1 MLDSFRTNM
10 RTLALGIVIVI
21 GFIFA
26 FSGTGTMFLT
36 GNSGDAA
43 VVVGGEIVREI
54 DVLRSI
60 SRQKQR
66 ILSENEGIDP
76 SVLDDSLIRPSAV
89 EQLISRQLLVQ
100 ASGDRRMTV
109 SPREVDQ
116 YILDI
121 ESFQTDGVFDQDL
134 YKFAILNQGYTS
146 ADFKQ
151 QVKNDMLIQ
160 QLVQGLTD
168 TAFTTDGE
176 LAALAA
182 VTEQQRNYYYLT
194 VPADEISSSITLS
207 EAQVNEFY
215 EVNKASYQTEPK
227 VSVDYIELSSD
238 ILADPALITEDLV
251 AARFEEEIL
260 SRDMAE
266 SRQAAHILL
275 EDPSVELV
283 AEIQAKLDDGQ
294 DFARLASEYSV
305 DFGSAETGGDLGYTS
320 GDTFPEEFE
329 KALKSLSIGSVS
341 NPVKTDSGTHFI
353 KLLDI
358 QQQSFVLADET
369 PRITRDL
376 MLEATTD
383 TLVAKLELLKEL
395 SFNAE
400 SLAEVAEDVGLEM
413 VTSEAFTQ
421 SGGEGVAAIPSVV
434 RAAFSAEVV
443 EDEFASEVIDLGNDR
458 YVVVKLNEYYEA
470 RQQEL
475 AEVRD
480 LLEATYTQQ
489 LVEETLADKG
499 AGLAA
504 RVEAGESIEVVAKS
518 EGLDWQVGIS
528 MTRRSRDVNSEIN
541 AKIFS
546 LPVPADD
553 GSVQTFSTSSGD
565 LIVSSLINVTPG
577 DVSALSSDEKASLAS
592 ATLSINGNRDIQAFE
607 AIVRADTEIVQ

>member
-10 RTLALGIVIVI
+10 RSLALGIVIVI

-26 FSGTGTMFLT
+26 FSGTGTMFLS

-66 ILSENEGIDP
+66 ILSENEGLDP
-76 SVLDDSLIRPSAV
+76 SVLDDSLIRPSAI

-358 QQQSFVLADET
+358 QQQSFVLAEET

-421 SGGEGVAAIPSVV
+421 AGGEGVAAIPSVV

-443 EDEFASEVIDLGNDR
+443 EDKFASEVIDLGNDR

-475 AEVRD
+475 TEVRD
-480 LLEATYTQQ
+480 LLETTYTQQ

-499 AGLAA
+499 ASLAA
-504 RVEAGESIEVVAKS
+504 RVEAGETIEVVAKS
-518 EGLDWQVGIS
+518 EGLDWQVGMS

-553 GSVQTFSTSSGD
+553 SSVQTFSTSAGD
-565 LIVSSLINVTPG
+565 LIVSSLVKVTPG

>member
-10 RTLALGIVIVI
+10 RSLALGIVIVI

-26 FSGTGTMFLT
+26 FSGTGTMFLS

-66 ILSENEGIDP
+66 ILSENEGLDP
-76 SVLDDSLIRPSAV
+76 SVLDDGLIRPNAV

-109 SPREVDQ
+109 SSREVDQ

-227 VSVDYIELSSD
+227 VRVDYIELSSD

-251 AARFEEEIL
+251 AARFEEEVL

-305 DFGSAETGGDLGYTS
+305 DFGSADTGGDLGYTS

-358 QQQSFVLADET
+358 QQQSFVLAEET

-413 VTSEAFTQ
+413 VTSDAFTQ
-421 SGGEGVAAIPSVV
+421 TGGEGIAAIPSVI
-434 RAAFSAEVV
+434 RAAFSTEVV
-443 EDEFASEVIDLGNDR
+443 EDKFASEVIDLGNDR

-475 AEVRD
+475 TEVRD
-480 LLEATYTQQ
+480 LLETTYTQQ

-499 AGLAA
+499 ASLAA
-504 RVEAGESIEVVAKS
+504 RVEAGETIEVVAKS
-518 EGLDWQVGIS
+518 EGLDWQVGMS

-553 GSVQTFSTSSGD
+553 SSVQTFSTSAGD
-565 LIVSSLINVTPG
+565 LIVSSLVKVTPG
-577 DVSALSSDEKASLAS
+577 DVTALSSDEKASLAS
-592 ATLSINGNRDIQAFE
+592 ATLAINGNRDIQAFE
-607 AIVRADTEIVQ
+607 AIVRADTDIVQ

>member
-66 ILSENEGIDP
+66 ILSENEGLDP

-146 ADFKQ
+146 AEFKQ

-194 VPADEISSSITLS
+194 VPSDEIRSSITLT

-215 EVNKASYQTEPK
+215 EANKAAYQTEPK

-238 ILADPALITEDLV
+238 ILADPTLITEDLV

-275 EDPSVELV
+275 EDPADELV

-592 ATLSINGNRDIQAFE
+592 ATLSINENRDIQAFE

>member
-10 RTLALGIVIVI
+10 RSLALGIVIVI

-26 FSGTGTMFLT
+26 FSGTGTMFLS

-43 VVVGGEIVREI
+43 VVVGGEIIREI

-66 ILSENEGIDP
+66 ILSENEGLDP

-194 VPADEISSSITLS
+194 VPADEIRSSITLT

-215 EVNKASYQTEPK
+215 EANKAAYQTEPK

-275 EDPSVELV
+275 EDPADELV

-358 QQQSFVLADET
+358 QQQSFVLAEET

-421 SGGEGVAAIPSVV
+421 TGGEGIAAIPSVI
-434 RAAFSAEVV
+434 RAAFSTEVV
-443 EDEFASEVIDLGNDR
+443 EDKFASEVIDLGNDR

-475 AEVRD
+475 TEVRD
-480 LLEATYTQQ
+480 LLETTYTQQ
-489 LVEETLADKG
+489 LVEETLVDKG
-499 AGLAA
+499 ASLAA
-504 RVEAGESIEVVAKS
+504 RVEAGETIEVVAKS
-518 EGLDWQVGIS
+518 EGLDWQVGMS

-553 GSVQTFSTSSGD
+553 SSVQTFSTSAGD
-565 LIVSSLINVTPG
+565 LIVSSLVKVTPG

>member
-10 RTLALGIVIVI
+10 RSFALGIVIVI

-26 FSGTGTMFLT
+26 FSGTGTMFLS

-43 VVVGGEIVREI
+43 VVVGGEIIREI

-66 ILSENEGIDP
+66 ILSENEGLDP

-238 ILADPALITEDLV
+238 LLADPTLITEDLV

-275 EDPSVELV
+275 EDPADELV

-358 QQQSFVLADET
+358 QQQSFVLAEET

-421 SGGEGVAAIPSVV
+421 AGGEGIAAIPSVI
-434 RAAFSAEVV
+434 RAAFSTEVV
-443 EDEFASEVIDLGNDR
+443 EDKFASEVIDLGNDR

-475 AEVRD
+475 TEVRD
-480 LLEATYTQQ
+480 LLETTYTQQ

-499 AGLAA
+499 ASLAA
-504 RVEAGESIEVVAKS
+504 RVGAGETIEVVAKS
-518 EGLDWQVGIS
+518 EGLDWQVGMS

-577 DVSALSSDEKASLAS
+577 DVSALSSEEKASLAS

>member
-10 RTLALGIVIVI
+10 RSLALGIVIVI

-26 FSGTGTMFLT
+26 FSGTGTMFLS

-66 ILSENEGIDP
+66 ILAENEGIDP

-116 YILDI
+116 FILDI

-194 VPADEISSSITLS
+194 VPADEIRSSITLT

-215 EVNKASYQTEPK
+215 DANKATYKTEPK
-227 VSVDYIELSSD
+227 VSVDYIELSAD
-238 ILADPALITEDLV
+238 ILADPTLITEDLV

-275 EDPSVELV
+275 EDPADELV

-358 QQQSFVLADET
+358 QQQSFVLAEET

-421 SGGEGVAAIPSVV
+421 AGGEGIAAIPSVI
-434 RAAFSAEVV
+434 RAAFSTEVV
-443 EDEFASEVIDLGNDR
+443 EDKFASEVIDLGNDR

-475 AEVRD
+475 SEVRD
-480 LLEATYTQQ
+480 LLETTYTQQ

-504 RVEAGESIEVVAKS
+504 RVEAGETIEVVAKS

-607 AIVRADTEIVQ
+607 AIVRAGTEIVQ

>member
-66 ILSENEGIDP
+66 ILSENEGLDP

-146 ADFKQ
+146 AEFKQ

-168 TAFTTDGE
+168 TAFTTVGE

-194 VPADEISSSITLS
+194 VPADEIRSSITLT

-215 EVNKASYQTEPK
+215 EANKAAYQTEPK

-238 ILADPALITEDLV
+238 ILADPTLITEDLV

-275 EDPSVELV
+275 EDPADELV

-329 KALKSLSIGSVS
+329 KALKSLNIGSVS

-504 RVEAGESIEVVAKS
+504 RVEAGESIEIVAKS

>member
-10 RTLALGIVIVI
+10 RSFALGIVIVI

-26 FSGTGTMFLT
+26 FSGTGTMFLS

-43 VVVGGEIVREI
+43 VVVGGEIIREI

-66 ILSENEGIDP
+66 ILSENEGLDP

-146 ADFKQ
+146 AEFKQ

-168 TAFTTDGE
+168 TAFTTYGE

-329 KALKSLSIGSVS
+329 KALESLSIGSVS

-358 QQQSFVLADET
+358 QQQSFVLAEET

-421 SGGEGVAAIPSVV
+421 TGGEGIAAIPSVI
-434 RAAFSAEVV
+434 RAAFSTEVV
-443 EDEFASEVIDLGNDR
+443 EDKFASEVIDLGNDR

-475 AEVRD
+475 TEVRD
-480 LLEATYTQQ
+480 LLETTYTRQ

-499 AGLAA
+499 ASLAA
-504 RVEAGESIEVVAKS
+504 RVEAGETIEVVAKS
-518 EGLDWQVGIS
+518 EGLDWQVGMS

-577 DVSALSSDEKASLAS
+577 DVSALSSEEKASLAS
-592 ATLSINGNRDIQAFE
+592 VTLSINGNRDIQAFE

>member
-10 RTLALGIVIVI
+10 RSLALGIVIVI

-26 FSGTGTMFLT
+26 FSGTGTMFLS

-43 VVVGGEIVREI
+43 VVVGGEIIREI

-66 ILSENEGIDP
+66 ILSENEGLDP

-194 VPADEISSSITLS
+194 VPADEIRSSITLT

-215 EVNKASYQTEPK
+215 EANKAAYQTEPK

-238 ILADPALITEDLV
+238 ILADPTLITEDLV

-275 EDPSVELV
+275 EDPADELV

-341 NPVKTDSGTHFI
+341 NPVKTNSGTHFI

-358 QQQSFVLADET
+358 QQQSFVLAEET

-421 SGGEGVAAIPSVV
+421 TGGEGIAAIPSVI
-434 RAAFSAEVV
+434 RAAFSTEVV
-443 EDEFASEVIDLGNDR
+443 EDKFASEVIDLGNDR

-475 AEVRD
+475 TEVRD
-480 LLEATYTQQ
+480 LLETTYTQQ

-504 RVEAGESIEVVAKS
+504 RVEAGETIEVVAKS

-565 LIVSSLINVTPG
+565 LIVSSLVKVTPG
-577 DVSALSSDEKASLAS
+577 DVSALSRDEKASLES

>member
-26 FSGTGTMFLT
+26 FSGTGTMFLS

-43 VVVGGEIVREI
+43 VVVGGEIIREI

-66 ILSENEGIDP
+66 ILSENEGLDP

-251 AARFEEEIL
+251 AARFEEEVL

-341 NPVKTDSGTHFI
+341 NPVETDSGTHFI

-358 QQQSFVLADET
+358 QQQSFVLAEET

-383 TLVAKLELLKEL
+383 ALVAKLELLKEL

-421 SGGEGVAAIPSVV
+421 TGGEGIAAIPSVI
-434 RAAFSAEVV
+434 RAAFSTEVV
-443 EDEFASEVIDLGNDR
+443 EDKFASEVIDLGNDR
-458 YVVVKLNEYYEA
+458 YVVVKLNEYFEA

-480 LLEATYTQQ
+480 LLETTYTQQ

-504 RVEAGESIEVVAKS
+504 RVEAGETIEVVAKS
-518 EGLDWQVGIS
+518 EGLDWQVGMS

-577 DVSALSSDEKASLAS
+577 DVSALSSNEKASLAS

>member
-1 MLDSFRTNM
+1 
-10 RTLALGIVIVI
+10 
-21 GFIFA
+21 
-26 FSGTGTMFLT
+26 
-36 GNSGDAA
+36 
-43 VVVGGEIVREI
+43 
-54 DVLRSI
+54 LRSI

-66 ILSENEGIDP
+66 ILSENEGLDP
-76 SVLDDSLIRPSAV
+76 SVLDDGLIRPNAV

-109 SPREVDQ
+109 SSREVDQ

-227 VSVDYIELSSD
+227 VRVDYIELSSD

-251 AARFEEEIL
+251 AARFEEEVL

-305 DFGSAETGGDLGYTS
+305 DFGSADTGGDLGYTS

-358 QQQSFVLADET
+358 QQQSFVLAEET

-413 VTSEAFTQ
+413 VTSDAFTQ
-421 SGGEGVAAIPSVV
+421 TGGEGIAAIPSVI
-434 RAAFSAEVV
+434 RAAFSTEVV
-443 EDEFASEVIDLGNDR
+443 EDKFASEVIDLGNDR

-475 AEVRD
+475 TEVRD
-480 LLEATYTQQ
+480 LIETTYTQQ

-499 AGLAA
+499 ASLAA
-504 RVEAGESIEVVAKS
+504 RVEAGETIEVVAKS
-518 EGLDWQVGIS
+518 EGLDWQVGMS

-553 GSVQTFSTSSGD
+553 SSVQTFSTSAGD
-565 LIVSSLINVTPG
+565 LIVSSLVKVTPG
-577 DVSALSSDEKASLAS
+577 DVTALSSDEKASLAS
-592 ATLSINGNRDIQAFE
+592 ATLAINGNRDIQAFE
-607 AIVRADTEIVQ
+607 AIVRADTDIVQ

>member
-76 SVLDDSLIRPSAV
+76 SVLDDSLIRPRAV

-109 SPREVDQ
+109 SPREVDR

-134 YKFAILNQGYTS
+134 YKFAILDQGYTS

-194 VPADEISSSITLS
+194 VPADEIRSSITLT

-215 EVNKASYQTEPK
+215 EANKATYQTEPK

-238 ILADPALITEDLV
+238 ILADPALITGDLV

-275 EDPSVELV
+275 EDPANELV

-358 QQQSFVLADET
+358 QQQSFVLAEET

-421 SGGEGVAAIPSVV
+421 TGGEGIAAIPSVI
-434 RAAFSAEVV
+434 RAAFSTEVV
-443 EDEFASEVIDLGNDR
+443 EDKFASEVIDLGNDR

-470 RQQEL
+470 RQQEVT
-475 AEVRD
+475 EVRD
-480 LLEATYTQQ
+480 LLETTYTQQ

-504 RVEAGESIEVVAKS
+504 RVEAGETIEVVAKS

-565 LIVSSLINVTPG
+565 LIVSSLVKVTPG
-577 DVSALSSDEKASLAS
+577 DVSALSRDEKASLAS

>member
-10 RTLALGIVIVI
+10 RTFALGIVIVI

-26 FSGTGTMFLT
+26 FSGTGTMFLS

-66 ILSENEGIDP
+66 ILAENEGIDP

-116 YILDI
+116 FILDI

-194 VPADEISSSITLS
+194 VPADEIRSSITLT

-215 EVNKASYQTEPK
+215 DANKATYKTEPK
-227 VSVDYIELSSD
+227 VSVDYIELSAD
-238 ILADPALITEDLV
+238 ILADPTLITEDLV

-275 EDPSVELV
+275 EDPADELV

-358 QQQSFVLADET
+358 QQQSFVLAEET

-421 SGGEGVAAIPSVV
+421 AGGEGIAAIPSVI
-434 RAAFSAEVV
+434 RAAFSTEVV
-443 EDEFASEVIDLGNDR
+443 EDKFASEVIDLGNDR

-470 RQQEL
+470 RQQGL

-504 RVEAGESIEVVAKS
+504 RVKAGETIEVVAKS

-607 AIVRADTEIVQ
+607 AIVRAGTEIVQ

>member
-10 RTLALGIVIVI
+10 RSLALGIVIVI

-26 FSGTGTMFLT
+26 FSGTGTMFLS

-66 ILSENEGIDP
+66 ILSENEGLDP
-76 SVLDDSLIRPSAV
+76 SVLDDGLIRPNAV

-109 SPREVDQ
+109 SSREVDQ

-227 VSVDYIELSSD
+227 VRVDYIELSSD

-251 AARFEEEIL
+251 AARFEEEVL

-358 QQQSFVLADET
+358 QQQSFVLAEET

-413 VTSEAFTQ
+413 VTSDAFTQ
-421 SGGEGVAAIPSVV
+421 TGGEGIAAIPSVI
-434 RAAFSAEVV
+434 RAAFSTEVV
-443 EDEFASEVIDLGNDR
+443 EDKFASEVIDLGNDR

-475 AEVRD
+475 TEVRD
-480 LLEATYTQQ
+480 LLETTYTQQ

-499 AGLAA
+499 ASLAA
-504 RVEAGESIEVVAKS
+504 RVEAGETIEVVAKS
-518 EGLDWQVGIS
+518 EGLDWQVGMS

-553 GSVQTFSTSSGD
+553 SSVQTFSTSAGD
-565 LIVSSLINVTPG
+565 LIVSSLVKVTPG
-577 DVSALSSDEKASLAS
+577 DVTALSSDEKASLAS
-592 ATLSINGNRDIQAFE
+592 ATLAINGNRDIQAFE
-607 AIVRADTEIVQ
+607 AIVRADTDIVQ

>member
-10 RTLALGIVIVI
+10 RSLALGIVIVI

-26 FSGTGTMFLT
+26 FSGTGTMFLS

-43 VVVGGEIVREI
+43 VVVGGEIIREI

-66 ILSENEGIDP
+66 ILSENEGLDP

-194 VPADEISSSITLS
+194 VPADEIRSSITLT

-215 EVNKASYQTEPK
+215 EVNKATYQTEPK
-227 VSVDYIELSSD
+227 VSVDYIELSAD
-238 ILADPALITEDLV
+238 ILADPTLITEDLV

-260 SRDMAE
+260 TRDMAE

-275 EDPSVELV
+275 EDPADELV

-341 NPVKTDSGTHFI
+341 NPVKTNSGTHFI

-358 QQQSFVLADET
+358 QQQSFVLAEET

-383 TLVAKLELLKEL
+383 TLVAKLEILKEL

-413 VTSEAFTQ
+413 VTSESFTQ
-421 SGGEGVAAIPSVV
+421 AGGEGIAAIPSVI
-434 RAAFSAEVV
+434 RAAFSTEVV
-443 EDEFASEVIDLGNDR
+443 EDKFASEVIDLGNDR
-458 YVVVKLNEYYEA
+458 YVVVKLNDYYEA

-480 LLEATYTQQ
+480 LLETTYTQQ

-504 RVEAGESIEVVAKS
+504 RVEAGETIEVVAKS

-577 DVSALSSDEKASLAS
+577 DVSALSSDEKASLSS

>member
-10 RTLALGIVIVI
+10 RTFALGIVIVI

-26 FSGTGTMFLT
+26 FSGTGTMFLS

-43 VVVGGEIVREI
+43 VVVGGEIIREI

-66 ILSENEGIDP
+66 ILSENEGLDP

-146 ADFKQ
+146 AEFKQ

-194 VPADEISSSITLS
+194 VPSDEIRSSITLT

-215 EVNKASYQTEPK
+215 EVNKATYQTEPK

-238 ILADPALITEDLV
+238 ILADPALITEGLV

-275 EDPSVELV
+275 EDPADELV

-358 QQQSFVLADET
+358 QQQSFVLAEET

-421 SGGEGVAAIPSVV
+421 AGGEGIAAIPSVI
-434 RAAFSAEVV
+434 RAAFSTEVV
-443 EDEFASEVIDLGNDR
+443 EDKFASEVIDLGNDR

-504 RVEAGESIEVVAKS
+504 RVEAGETIEVVAKS
-518 EGLDWQVGIS
+518 EGLDWQVGMS

>member
-10 RTLALGIVIVI
+10 RSLALGIVIVI

-26 FSGTGTMFLT
+26 FSGTGTMFLS

-43 VVVGGEIVREI
+43 VVVGGEIIREI

-66 ILSENEGIDP
+66 ILSENEGLDP

-109 SPREVDQ
+109 SPREVDE

-194 VPADEISSSITLS
+194 VPADEIRSSITLT

-215 EVNKASYQTEPK
+215 EANKAAYQTEPK

-238 ILADPALITEDLV
+238 ILADPTLITEDLV

-275 EDPSVELV
+275 EDPADELV
-283 AEIQAKLDDGQ
+283 AEIQAKLEDGQ

-358 QQQSFVLADET
+358 QQQSFVLAEET

-421 SGGEGVAAIPSVV
+421 TGGEGIAAIPSVI
-434 RAAFSAEVV
+434 RAAFSTEVV
-443 EDEFASEVIDLGNDR
+443 EDKFASEVIDLGNDR

-470 RQQEL
+470 RQQEVT
-475 AEVRD
+475 EVRD
-480 LLEATYTQQ
+480 LLETTYTQQ

-499 AGLAA
+499 ASLAA
-504 RVEAGESIEVVAKS
+504 RVGAGETIEVVAKS
-518 EGLDWQVGIS
+518 EGLDWQVGMS

-565 LIVSSLINVTPG
+565 LIVSSLVKVTPG

>member
-10 RTLALGIVIVI
+10 RTFALGIVIVI

-26 FSGTGTMFLT
+26 FSGTGTMFLS

-76 SVLDDSLIRPSAV
+76 SVLDDSLIRPNAV

-146 ADFKQ
+146 AEFKQ

-176 LAALAA
+176 LADLAA

-194 VPADEISSSITLS
+194 VPADEIRSSITLT

-215 EVNKASYQTEPK
+215 EVNKATYQTEPK

-238 ILADPALITEDLV
+238 ILADPALITEGLV

-275 EDPSVELV
+275 EDPADELV

-358 QQQSFVLADET
+358 QQQSFVLAEET

-421 SGGEGVAAIPSVV
+421 AGGEGIAAIPSVI
-434 RAAFSAEVV
+434 RAAFSTEVV
-443 EDEFASEVIDLGNDR
+443 EDKFASEVIDLGNDR

-489 LVEETLADKG
+489 LVEETLAVTG

-504 RVEAGESIEVVAKS
+504 RVEAGETIEVVAKS
-518 EGLDWQVGIS
+518 EGLDWQVGMS

>member
-10 RTLALGIVIVI
+10 RSLALGIVIVI

-66 ILSENEGIDP
+66 ILSENEGLDP

-116 YILDI
+116 YILAI

-134 YKFAILNQGYTS
+134 YKFAISNQGYTS
-146 ADFKQ
+146 AEFKQ

-194 VPADEISSSITLS
+194 VPADEIRSSITLS

-215 EVNKASYQTEPK
+215 EANKASYQTEPK

-238 ILADPALITEDLV
+238 LLADPTLITEELV
-251 AARFEEEIL
+251 TARFEEEIL

-275 EDPSVELV
+275 EDPTDELV
-283 AEIQAKLDDGQ
+283 AEIQAKLDEGQ
-294 DFARLASEYSV
+294 DFSRLASEYSA

-329 KALKSLSIGSVS
+329 KALKSLSVGSVS
-341 NPVKTDSGTHFI
+341 NPVQTDSGTHFI

-358 QQQSFVLADET
+358 QQQSFVLAEET
-369 PRITRDL
+369 PRIRRDL
-376 MLEATTD
+376 MMEATTD

-421 SGGEGVAAIPSVV
+421 AGGEGITAIPSVI

-443 EDEFASEVIDLGNDR
+443 EDKFASEVIDLGSDR

-480 LLEATYTQQ
+480 LLEVTYTQQ
-489 LVEETLADKG
+489 LVEKTLADKG
-499 AGLAA
+499 AALAA
-504 RVEAGESIEVVAKS
+504 RVEAGETVEIVAKS
-518 EGLDWQVGIS
+518 EGLDWQVGMS

-541 AKIFS
+541 AKMFS
-546 LPVPADD
+546 LPVPKGD
-553 GSVQTFSTSSGD
+553 SFVQTFSTSSGD
-565 LIVSSLINVTPG
+565 LIVSSLVKVTPG
-577 DVSALSSDEKASLAS
+577 DVSVLSNTEKASLAS

-607 AIVRADTEIVQ
+607 AMVRADTEIVQ

>member
-66 ILSENEGIDP
+66 ILSENEGLDP

-146 ADFKQ
+146 AEFKQ

-194 VPADEISSSITLS
+194 VPSDEIRSSITLT

-215 EVNKASYQTEPK
+215 EANKAAYQTEPK

-238 ILADPALITEDLV
+238 ILADPTLITEDLV

-275 EDPSVELV
+275 EDPADELV

-475 AEVRD
+475 TEVRD
-480 LLEATYTQQ
+480 LLETTYTQQ
-489 LVEETLADKG
+489 LVEETLADEG

>member
-10 RTLALGIVIVI
+10 RTFALGIVIVI

-26 FSGTGTMFLT
+26 FSGTGTMFLS

-43 VVVGGEIVREI
+43 VVVGGEIVREV

-66 ILSENEGIDP
+66 ILAENEGIDP

-116 YILDI
+116 FILDI

-194 VPADEISSSITLS
+194 VPADEIRSSITLT

-215 EVNKASYQTEPK
+215 DANKATYKTEPK
-227 VSVDYIELSSD
+227 VSVDYIELSAD
-238 ILADPALITEDLV
+238 ILADPTLITEDLV

-275 EDPSVELV
+275 EDPADELV

-358 QQQSFVLADET
+358 QQQSFVLAEET

-421 SGGEGVAAIPSVV
+421 AGGEGIAAIPSVI
-434 RAAFSAEVV
+434 RAAFSTEVV
-443 EDEFASEVIDLGNDR
+443 EDKFASEVIDLGNDR

-504 RVEAGESIEVVAKS
+504 RVKAGETIEVVAKS

-607 AIVRADTEIVQ
+607 AIVRAGTEIVQ

>member
-10 RTLALGIVIVI
+10 RTFALGIVIVI

-26 FSGTGTMFLT
+26 FSGTGTMFLS

-76 SVLDDSLIRPSAV
+76 SVLDDSLIRPNAV

-146 ADFKQ
+146 AEFKQ

-194 VPADEISSSITLS
+194 VPADEIRSSITLT

-215 EVNKASYQTEPK
+215 EVNKATYQTEPK

-238 ILADPALITEDLV
+238 ILADPALITEGLV

-275 EDPSVELV
+275 EDPADELV

-358 QQQSFVLADET
+358 QQQSFVLAEET

-421 SGGEGVAAIPSVV
+421 AGGEGIAAIPSVI
-434 RAAFSAEVV
+434 RAAFSTEVV
-443 EDEFASEVIDLGNDR
+443 EDKFASEVIDLGNDR

-475 AEVRD
+475 TEVRD
-480 LLEATYTQQ
+480 LLETSYTQQ

-499 AGLAA
+499 ASLAA
-504 RVEAGESIEVVAKS
+504 RVRAGETIEVVAKS
-518 EGLDWQVGIS
+518 EGLDWQVGMS

-565 LIVSSLINVTPG
+565 LIVSSLINGTPG

-607 AIVRADTEIVQ
+607 AIVRAGTEIVQ

>member
-10 RTLALGIVIVI
+10 RTFALGIVIVI
-21 GFIFA
+21 GFIFV
-26 FSGTGTMFLT
+26 FSGTGTMFLS
-36 GNSGDAA
+36 GNSSDAA
-43 VVVGGEIVREI
+43 VVVGGEIIREI

-66 ILSENEGIDP
+66 ILSENEGLDP

-194 VPADEISSSITLS
+194 VPADEIRSSITLT

-215 EVNKASYQTEPK
+215 EANKAAYQTEPK

-238 ILADPALITEDLV
+238 ILADPTLITEDLV

-275 EDPSVELV
+275 EDPADELV

-341 NPVKTDSGTHFI
+341 NPVKTNSGTHFI

-358 QQQSFVLADET
+358 QQQSFVLAEET

-421 SGGEGVAAIPSVV
+421 AGGEGIAAIPSII
-434 RAAFSAEVV
+434 RAAFSTEVV
-443 EDEFASEVIDLGNDR
+443 EDKFASEVIDLGNDR
-458 YVVVKLNEYYEA
+458 YVVVKLNDYYEA

-480 LLEATYTQQ
+480 LLETTYTQQ

-504 RVEAGESIEVVAKS
+504 RVEAGETIEAVAKS

-565 LIVSSLINVTPG
+565 LIVSSLVKVTPG
-577 DVSALSSDEKASLAS
+577 DVSALSRDEKASLAS

>member
-10 RTLALGIVIVI
+10 RTFALGIVIVI
-21 GFIFA
+21 GFIFV
-26 FSGTGTMFLT
+26 FSGTGTMFLS
-36 GNSGDAA
+36 GNSSDAA
-43 VVVGGEIVREI
+43 VVVGGEIIREI

-66 ILSENEGIDP
+66 ILSENEGLDP

-182 VTEQQRNYYYLT
+182 VTEQQRNYYFLT
-194 VPADEISSSITLS
+194 VPADEIRSSITLT

-215 EVNKASYQTEPK
+215 EANKAAYQTEPK

-238 ILADPALITEDLV
+238 ILADPTLITEDLV

-275 EDPSVELV
+275 EDPADELV

-358 QQQSFVLADET
+358 QQQSFVLAEET

-413 VTSEAFTQ
+413 VTSESFTQ
-421 SGGEGVAAIPSVV
+421 AGGEGIAAIPSVI
-434 RAAFSAEVV
+434 RAAFSTEVV
-443 EDEFASEVIDLGNDR
+443 EDKFASEVIDLGNDR
-458 YVVVKLNEYYEA
+458 YVVVKLNDYYEA

-480 LLEATYTQQ
+480 LLETTYTQQ

-504 RVEAGESIEVVAKS
+504 RVEAGETIEVVAKS

-565 LIVSSLINVTPG
+565 LIVSSLVKVTPG
-577 DVSALSSDEKASLAS
+577 DVSALSRDEKASLAS

>member
-10 RTLALGIVIVI
+10 RTFALGIVIVI

-26 FSGTGTMFLT
+26 FSGTGTMFLS

-66 ILSENEGIDP
+66 ILAENEGIDP

-116 YILDI
+116 FILDI

-194 VPADEISSSITLS
+194 VPADEIRSSITLT

-215 EVNKASYQTEPK
+215 DANKATYKTEPK
-227 VSVDYIELSSD
+227 VSVDYIELSAD
-238 ILADPALITEDLV
+238 ILADPTLITEDLV

-275 EDPSVELV
+275 EDPADELV

-358 QQQSFVLADET
+358 QQQSFVLAEET

-421 SGGEGVAAIPSVV
+421 AGGEGIAAIPSVI
-434 RAAFSAEVV
+434 RAAFSTEVV
-443 EDEFASEVIDLGNDR
+443 EDKFASEVIDLGNDR

-499 AGLAA
+499 ASLAA
-504 RVEAGESIEVVAKS
+504 RVEAGETIEVVAKS

-607 AIVRADTEIVQ
+607 AIVRAGTEIVQ

>member
-10 RTLALGIVIVI
+10 RTFALGIVIVI

-26 FSGTGTMFLT
+26 FSGTGTMFLS

-76 SVLDDSLIRPSAV
+76 SVLDDSLIRPNAV

-146 ADFKQ
+146 AEFKQ

-275 EDPSVELV
+275 EDPADELV

-358 QQQSFVLADET
+358 QQQSFVLAEET

-421 SGGEGVAAIPSVV
+421 AGGEGIAAIPSVI
-434 RAAFSAEVV
+434 RAAFSTEVV
-443 EDEFASEVIDLGNDR
+443 EDKFASEVIDLGNDR

-475 AEVRD
+475 TEVRD

-489 LVEETLADKG
+489 LVEETLAVTG

-504 RVEAGESIEVVAKS
+504 RVEAGETIEVVAKS
-518 EGLDWQVGIS
+518 EGLDWQVGMS

>member
-10 RTLALGIVIVI
+10 RTFALGIVIVI

-26 FSGTGTMFLT
+26 FSGTGTMFLS

-76 SVLDDSLIRPSAV
+76 SVLDDSLIRPNAV

-146 ADFKQ
+146 AEFKQ

-168 TAFTTDGE
+168 TAFTTGGE

-194 VPADEISSSITLS
+194 VPADEIRSSITLT

-215 EVNKASYQTEPK
+215 EVNKATYQTEPK

-238 ILADPALITEDLV
+238 ILADPALITEGLV

-275 EDPSVELV
+275 EDPADELV

-358 QQQSFVLADET
+358 QQQSFVLAEET

-421 SGGEGVAAIPSVV
+421 AGGEGIAAIPSVI
-434 RAAFSAEVV
+434 RAAFSTEVV
-443 EDEFASEVIDLGNDR
+443 EDKFASEVIDLGNDR

-489 LVEETLADKG
+489 LVEETLAVTG

-504 RVEAGESIEVVAKS
+504 RVEAGETIEVVAKS
-518 EGLDWQVGIS
+518 EGLDWQVGMS

>member
-26 FSGTGTMFLT
+26 FSGTGTMFLS

-43 VVVGGEIVREI
+43 VVVGGEIIREI

-66 ILSENEGIDP
+66 ILSENEGLDP

-121 ESFQTDGVFDQDL
+121 ESFQTNGVFDQDL
-134 YKFAILNQGYTS
+134 YKFAILNQGFTS

-275 EDPSVELV
+275 EDPADELV

-341 NPVKTDSGTHFI
+341 NPVETDSGTHFI

-358 QQQSFVLADET
+358 QQQSFVLAEET

-421 SGGEGVAAIPSVV
+421 TGGEGIAAIPSVI
-434 RAAFSAEVV
+434 RAAFSTEVV
-443 EDEFASEVIDLGNDR
+443 EDKFASEVIDLGNDR
-458 YVVVKLNEYYEA
+458 YVVVKLNEYFEA

-480 LLEATYTQQ
+480 LLETTYTQQ

-499 AGLAA
+499 ASLAA
-504 RVEAGESIEVVAKS
+504 RVEAGETIEVVAKS
-518 EGLDWQVGIS
+518 EGLDWQVGMS

-577 DVSALSSDEKASLAS
+577 DVSALSSNEKASLAS

>member
-10 RTLALGIVIVI
+10 RSLALGIVIVI

-26 FSGTGTMFLT
+26 FSGTGTMFLS

-76 SVLDDSLIRPSAV
+76 SVLDDSLIRPNAV

-109 SPREVDQ
+109 SPREIDQ

-121 ESFQTDGVFDQDL
+121 ESFQTEGVFDQDL

-146 ADFKQ
+146 AEFKQ

-194 VPADEISSSITLS
+194 VPADEIRSSITLT

-215 EVNKASYQTEPK
+215 EVNKATYQTEPK

-238 ILADPALITEDLV
+238 ILADPALITEGLV

-275 EDPSVELV
+275 EDPADELV

-358 QQQSFVLADET
+358 QQQSFVLAEET

-421 SGGEGVAAIPSVV
+421 AGGEGIAAIPSVI
-434 RAAFSAEVV
+434 RAAFSTEVV
-443 EDEFASEVIDLGNDR
+443 EDKFASEVIDLGNDR

-489 LVEETLADKG
+489 LVEETLAVTG

-504 RVEAGESIEVVAKS
+504 RVEAGETIEVVAKS
-518 EGLDWQVGIS
+518 EGLDWQVGMS

-565 LIVSSLINVTPG
+565 LIVSTLINVTPG

>member
-10 RTLALGIVIVI
+10 RSFALGIVIVI

-26 FSGTGTMFLT
+26 FSGTGTMFLS

-43 VVVGGEIVREI
+43 VVVGGEIIREI

-66 ILSENEGIDP
+66 ILSENEGLDP

-275 EDPSVELV
+275 EDPSDELV

-358 QQQSFVLADET
+358 QQQSFVLAEET

-421 SGGEGVAAIPSVV
+421 AGGEGIAAIPSVI
-434 RAAFSAEVV
+434 RAAFSTEVV
-443 EDEFASEVIDLGNDR
+443 EDKFASEVIDLGNDR

-475 AEVRD
+475 TEVRD

-499 AGLAA
+499 ASLAA
-504 RVEAGESIEVVAKS
+504 RVEAGETIEVVAKS

-607 AIVRADTEIVQ
+607 AIVRAGTEIVQ

>member
-10 RTLALGIVIVI
+10 RSLALGIVIVI

-26 FSGTGTMFLT
+26 FSGTGTMFVT

-66 ILSENEGIDP
+66 ILSENEGLDP
-76 SVLDDSLIRPSAV
+76 SMLDDSLIRPSAV

-116 YILDI
+116 YILAI

-134 YKFAILNQGYTS
+134 YKFAISNQGYTS
-146 ADFKQ
+146 AEFKQ

-194 VPADEISSSITLS
+194 VPADEIRSSIILS

-215 EVNKASYQTEPK
+215 EANKASYQTEPK

-238 ILADPALITEDLV
+238 LLADPTLITEELV
-251 AARFEEEIL
+251 TARFEEEIL

-275 EDPSVELV
+275 EDPTDELV
-283 AEIQAKLDDGQ
+283 AEIQAKLDEGQ
-294 DFARLASEYSV
+294 DFARLASEYSA

-329 KALKSLSIGSVS
+329 KALKSLSVGSVS
-341 NPVKTDSGTHFI
+341 NPVQTDSGTHFI

-358 QQQSFVLADET
+358 QQQSFVLAEET
-369 PRITRDL
+369 PRIRRDL
-376 MLEATTD
+376 MMEATTD

-421 SGGEGVAAIPSVV
+421 AGGEGITAIPSVI

-443 EDEFASEVIDLGNDR
+443 EDKFASEVIDLGSDR

-480 LLEATYTQQ
+480 LLEVTYTQQ
-489 LVEETLADKG
+489 LVEKTLADKG
-499 AGLAA
+499 AALAA
-504 RVEAGESIEVVAKS
+504 RVEAGETIEIVAKS
-518 EGLDWQVGIS
+518 EGLDWQVGMS

-541 AKIFS
+541 AKMFS
-546 LPVPADD
+546 LPVPKGD
-553 GSVQTFSTSSGD
+553 SFVQTFSTSSGD
-565 LIVSSLINVTPG
+565 LIVSSLVKVTPG
-577 DVSALSSDEKASLAS
+577 DVSVLSNTEKASLAS

-607 AIVRADTEIVQ
+607 AMVRADTEIVQ

>member
-10 RTLALGIVIVI
+10 RTFALGIVIVI

-26 FSGTGTMFLT
+26 FSGTGTMFLS

-66 ILSENEGIDP
+66 ILAENEGIDP

-116 YILDI
+116 FILDI

-194 VPADEISSSITLS
+194 VPADEIRSSITLT

-215 EVNKASYQTEPK
+215 DANKATYKTEPK
-227 VSVDYIELSSD
+227 VSVDYIELSAD
-238 ILADPALITEDLV
+238 ILADPTLITEDLV

-275 EDPSVELV
+275 EDPADELV

-358 QQQSFVLADET
+358 QQQSFVLAEET

-421 SGGEGVAAIPSVV
+421 AGGEGIAAIPSVI
-434 RAAFSAEVV
+434 RAAFSTEVV
-443 EDEFASEVIDLGNDR
+443 EDKFASEVIDLGNDR

-504 RVEAGESIEVVAKS
+504 RVKAGETIEVVAKS
-518 EGLDWQVGIS
+518 EGLDWQVGMS

-607 AIVRADTEIVQ
+607 AIVRAGTEIVQ

>member
-10 RTLALGIVIVI
+10 RTFALGIVIVI

-26 FSGTGTMFLT
+26 FSGTGTMFLS

-66 ILSENEGIDP
+66 ILSENEGLDP

-146 ADFKQ
+146 AEFKQ

-194 VPADEISSSITLS
+194 VPADEIRSSITLT

-215 EVNKASYQTEPK
+215 EVNKATYQTEPK

-238 ILADPALITEDLV
+238 ILADPTLITEDLV

-275 EDPSVELV
+275 EDPADELV

-358 QQQSFVLADET
+358 QQQSFVLAEET
-369 PRITRDL
+369 PRIRRDL
-376 MLEATTD
+376 MMEATTD

-504 RVEAGESIEVVAKS
+504 RVEAGETIEVVAKS
-518 EGLDWQVGIS
+518 EGLDWQVGMS

>member
-10 RTLALGIVIVI
+10 RTFALGIVIVI

-26 FSGTGTMFLT
+26 FSGTGTMFLS

-43 VVVGGEIVREI
+43 VVVGGEIIREI

-116 YILDI
+116 FILDI

-194 VPADEISSSITLS
+194 VPADEIRSSITLT

-215 EVNKASYQTEPK
+215 DANKATYKTEPK
-227 VSVDYIELSSD
+227 VSVDYIELSAD
-238 ILADPALITEDLV
+238 ILADPTLITEDLV

-275 EDPSVELV
+275 EDPADELV

-358 QQQSFVLADET
+358 QQQSFVLAEET

-421 SGGEGVAAIPSVV
+421 AGGEGIAAIPSVI
-434 RAAFSAEVV
+434 RAAFSTEVV
-443 EDEFASEVIDLGNDR
+443 EDKFASEVIDLGNDR

-499 AGLAA
+499 ADLAA
-504 RVEAGESIEVVAKS
+504 RVKAGETIEVVAKS

-607 AIVRADTEIVQ
+607 AIVRAGTEIVQ

>member
-10 RTLALGIVIVI
+10 RSLALGIVIVI

-26 FSGTGTMFLT
+26 FSGTGTMFLS

-43 VVVGGEIVREI
+43 VVVGGEIIREI

-66 ILSENEGIDP
+66 ILSENEGLDP

-194 VPADEISSSITLS
+194 VPADEIRSSITLT

-215 EVNKASYQTEPK
+215 EANKAAYQTEPK

-238 ILADPALITEDLV
+238 ILADPTLITEDLV

-275 EDPSVELV
+275 EDPADELV

-358 QQQSFVLADET
+358 QQQSFVLAEET

-421 SGGEGVAAIPSVV
+421 TGGEGIAAIPSVI
-434 RAAFSAEVV
+434 RAAFSTEVV
-443 EDEFASEVIDLGNDR
+443 EDKFASEVIDLGNDR

-475 AEVRD
+475 TEVRD
-480 LLEATYTQQ
+480 LLETTYTQQ

-499 AGLAA
+499 ASLAA
-504 RVEAGESIEVVAKS
+504 RVEAGETIEVVAKS
-518 EGLDWQVGIS
+518 EGLDWQVGMS

-553 GSVQTFSTSSGD
+553 SSVQTFSTSAGD
-565 LIVSSLINVTPG
+565 LIVSSLVKVTPG

>member
-10 RTLALGIVIVI
+10 RTFALGIVIVI

-26 FSGTGTMFLT
+26 FSGTGTMFLS
-36 GNSGDAA
+36 GNSSDAA
-43 VVVGGEIVREI
+43 VVVGGEIIREI

-66 ILSENEGIDP
+66 ILSENEGLDP

-194 VPADEISSSITLS
+194 VPADEIRSSITLT

-215 EVNKASYQTEPK
+215 EANKAAYQTEPK

-238 ILADPALITEDLV
+238 ILADPTLITEDLV

-275 EDPSVELV
+275 EDPADELV

-358 QQQSFVLADET
+358 QQQSFVLAEET

-421 SGGEGVAAIPSVV
+421 AGGEGIAAIPSVI
-434 RAAFSAEVV
+434 RAAFSTEVV
-443 EDEFASEVIDLGNDR
+443 EDKFASEVIDLGNDR

-475 AEVRD
+475 TEVRD
-480 LLEATYTQQ
+480 LLETTYTQQ

-504 RVEAGESIEVVAKS
+504 RVEAGETIEVVAKS
-518 EGLDWQVGIS
+518 EGLDWQVGMS

-565 LIVSSLINVTPG
+565 LIVSSLVKVTPG
-577 DVSALSSDEKASLAS
+577 DVSALSRDEKASLAS

>member
-10 RTLALGIVIVI
+10 RSLALGIVIVI

-66 ILSENEGIDP
+66 ILSENEGLDP
-76 SVLDDSLIRPSAV
+76 SMLDDSLIRPSAV

-116 YILDI
+116 YILAI

-134 YKFAILNQGYTS
+134 YKFAISNQGYTS
-146 ADFKQ
+146 AEFKQ

-194 VPADEISSSITLS
+194 VPADEIRSSITLS

-215 EVNKASYQTEPK
+215 EANKASYQTEPK

-238 ILADPALITEDLV
+238 LLADPTLITEELV
-251 AARFEEEIL
+251 TARFEEEIL

-275 EDPSVELV
+275 EDPTDELV
-283 AEIQAKLDDGQ
+283 AEIQAKLDEGQ
-294 DFARLASEYSV
+294 DFARLASEYSA

-329 KALKSLSIGSVS
+329 KALKSLSVGSVS
-341 NPVKTDSGTHFI
+341 NPVQTDSGTHFI

-358 QQQSFVLADET
+358 QQQSFVLAEET
-369 PRITRDL
+369 PRIRRDL
-376 MLEATTD
+376 MMEATTD

-421 SGGEGVAAIPSVV
+421 AGGEGITAIPSVI

-443 EDEFASEVIDLGNDR
+443 EDKFASEVIDLGSDR

-480 LLEATYTQQ
+480 LLEVTYTQQ
-489 LVEETLADKG
+489 LVEKTLADKG
-499 AGLAA
+499 AALAA
-504 RVEAGESIEVVAKS
+504 RVEAGETIEIVAKS
-518 EGLDWQVGIS
+518 EGLDWQVGMS

-541 AKIFS
+541 AKMFS
-546 LPVPADD
+546 LPVPKGD
-553 GSVQTFSTSSGD
+553 SFVQTFSTSSGD
-565 LIVSSLINVTPG
+565 LIVSSLVKVTPG
-577 DVSALSSDEKASLAS
+577 DVSVLSNSEKASLAS

-607 AIVRADTEIVQ
+607 AMVRADTEIVQ

>member
-10 RTLALGIVIVI
+10 RTFALGIVIVI

-26 FSGTGTMFLT
+26 FSGTGTMFLS

-76 SVLDDSLIRPSAV
+76 SVLDDSLIRPNAV

-146 ADFKQ
+146 AEFKQ

-168 TAFTTDGE
+168 TAFTTGGE

-194 VPADEISSSITLS
+194 VPADEIRSSITLT

-215 EVNKASYQTEPK
+215 EVNKATYQTEPK

-238 ILADPALITEDLV
+238 ILADPALITEGLV

-275 EDPSVELV
+275 EDPADELV

-358 QQQSFVLADET
+358 QQQSFVLAEET

-421 SGGEGVAAIPSVV
+421 AGGEGIAAIPSVI
-434 RAAFSAEVV
+434 RAAFSTEVV
-443 EDEFASEVIDLGNDR
+443 EDKFASEVIDLGNDR

-475 AEVRD
+475 TEVRD
-480 LLEATYTQQ
+480 LLETTYTQQ

-504 RVEAGESIEVVAKS
+504 RVEAGETIEVVAKS
-518 EGLDWQVGIS
+518 EGLDWQVGMS

>member
-10 RTLALGIVIVI
+10 RSFALGIVIVI

-26 FSGTGTMFLT
+26 FSGTGTMFLS

-66 ILSENEGIDP
+66 ILAENEGIDP

-116 YILDI
+116 FILDI

-194 VPADEISSSITLS
+194 VPADEIRSSITLT

-215 EVNKASYQTEPK
+215 DANKATYKTEPK
-227 VSVDYIELSSD
+227 VSVDYIELSAD
-238 ILADPALITEDLV
+238 ILADPTLITEDLV

-275 EDPSVELV
+275 EDPADELV

-358 QQQSFVLADET
+358 QQQSFVLAEET

-421 SGGEGVAAIPSVV
+421 AGGEGIAAIPSVI
-434 RAAFSAEVV
+434 RAAFSTEVV
-443 EDEFASEVIDLGNDR
+443 EDKFASEVIDLGNDR

-499 AGLAA
+499 ASLAA
-504 RVEAGESIEVVAKS
+504 RVEAGETIEVVAKS

-607 AIVRADTEIVQ
+607 AIVRAGTEIVQ

>member
-1 MLDSFRTNM
+1 
-10 RTLALGIVIVI
+10 
-21 GFIFA
+21 
-26 FSGTGTMFLT
+26 MFLS

-66 ILSENEGIDP
+66 ILAENEGIDP

-116 YILDI
+116 FILDI

-194 VPADEISSSITLS
+194 VPADEIRSSITLT

-215 EVNKASYQTEPK
+215 DANKATYKTEPK
-227 VSVDYIELSSD
+227 VSVDYIELSAD
-238 ILADPALITEDLV
+238 ILADPTLITEDLV

-275 EDPSVELV
+275 EDPADELV

-329 KALKSLSIGSVS
+329 KALESLSIGSVS

-358 QQQSFVLADET
+358 QQQSFVLAEET

-421 SGGEGVAAIPSVV
+421 AGGEGIAAIPSVI
-434 RAAFSAEVV
+434 RAAFSTEVV
-443 EDEFASEVIDLGNDR
+443 EDKFASEVIDLGNDR

-504 RVEAGESIEVVAKS
+504 RVKAGETIEVVAKS

-607 AIVRADTEIVQ
+607 AIVRAGTEIVQ